1 MQDSIRELKQQ
12 MGCTGFPVRMLTGVA
27 IVLSAG
33 CGGGMSSTSG
43 GATKVVTTLPLKGV
57 EPPPVPKAP
66 KK

>member
-43 GATKVVTTLPLKGV
+43 GATKVVSSRKMRFS
-57 EPPPVPKAP
+57 AR
-66 KK
+66 